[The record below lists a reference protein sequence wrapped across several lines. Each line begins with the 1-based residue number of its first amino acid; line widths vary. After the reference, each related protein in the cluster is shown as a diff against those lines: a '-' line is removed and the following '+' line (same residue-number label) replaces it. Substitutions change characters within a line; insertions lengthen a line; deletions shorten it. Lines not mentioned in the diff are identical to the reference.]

1 MKIQSRSTL
10 AALAAAFALALPA
23 LAAESVRPGP
33 GPEGGRPPID
43 EAKRQEMQQKLKER
57 VLERI
62 DAKIR
67 ILQTTQSCVRA
78 ASDVES
84 MEVCH
89 AQERKQMKDLRDK
102 DRQEVQARKA
112 ERGERQGTPPGSG
125 PR

>member
-1 MKIQSRSTL
+1 MQTKSSLTL
-10 AALAAAFALALPA
+10 AALAAALTLSLTT
-23 LAAESVRPGP
+23 LAAESVRPGT
-33 GPEGGRPPID
+33 GPEGGRPPMD
-43 EAKRQEMQQKLKER
+43 ESKRQEMQQKMKER

-78 ASDVES
+78 ATDMES

-102 DRQEVQARKA
+102 DRQEIQARKG
-112 ERGERQGTPPGSG
+112 ERGERQGPPPGSG